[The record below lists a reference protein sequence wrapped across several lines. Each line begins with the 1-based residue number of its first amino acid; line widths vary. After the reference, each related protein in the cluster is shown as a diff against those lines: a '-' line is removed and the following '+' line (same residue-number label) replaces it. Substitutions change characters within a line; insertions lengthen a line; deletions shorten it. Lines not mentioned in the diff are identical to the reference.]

1 MFWRINNIYGD
12 AQKKR
17 NTQMSF
23 PFLLLTQKLIHVSGL
38 KRLESSC
45 SHYFNG
51 DQVDAFDDK

>member
-1 MFWRINNIYGD
+1 
-12 AQKKR
+12 
-17 NTQMSF
+17 MSF

-38 KRLESSC
+38 NDLNHHV